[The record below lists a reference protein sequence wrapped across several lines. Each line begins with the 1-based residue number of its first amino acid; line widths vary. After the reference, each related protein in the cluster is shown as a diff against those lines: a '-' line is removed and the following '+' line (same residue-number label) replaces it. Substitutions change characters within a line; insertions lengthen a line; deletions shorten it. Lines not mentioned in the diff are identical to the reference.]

1 MSYVTFLQSKDIIR
15 WEGVFDLHTNNIHQ
29 LKKSCNQRKK
39 NNNQG
44 FESNF
49 GGESTNLHDIRYFRD
64 TSCIYYLYY
73 VRYLITNCIF
83 LRDLKSGIW
92 DGDFFLLNR
101 FPI

>member
-29 LKKSCNQRKK
+29 LKKVVINVKK
-39 NNNQG
+39 TTKVLKVILAGNPQT
-44 FESNF
+44 FIIFVISV
-49 GGESTNLHDIRYFRD
+49 TRL
-64 TSCIYYLYY
+64 IYYLYY